1 MYFTYWIDMHLKQ
14 EHPRT
19 SHLSRTHTRCMFALL
34 SQVDA
39 QLSSDEI
46 SQLRNLARSCFALI
60 KDLRR
65 HPEDYEASE
74 FTTEEPV
81 DEKACWLIVTA
92 ILEFWVQRDLWMDAE
107 SLLRKE

>member
-1 MYFTYWIDMHLKQ
+1 MHLKQ
-14 EHPRT
+14 EHPRS
-19 SHLSRTHTRCMFALL
+19 SHLSQTHVRWMFALL
-34 SQVDA
+34 SQVDS
-39 QLSSDEI
+39 QLCSDEM
-46 SQLRNLARSCFALI
+46 SQLRNVARSCMALI

-65 HPEDYEASE
+65 NPLDYEASE

-107 SLLRKE
+107 NSIRKE